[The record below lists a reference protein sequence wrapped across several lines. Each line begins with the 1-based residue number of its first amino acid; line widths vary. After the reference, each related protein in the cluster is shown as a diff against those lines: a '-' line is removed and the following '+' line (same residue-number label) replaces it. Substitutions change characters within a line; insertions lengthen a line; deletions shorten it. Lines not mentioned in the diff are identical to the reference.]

1 MRDVASQAG
10 VSLATVSHVLNK
22 TRYTAPHTVERVLNA
37 AKALNYY
44 KNVHARRLAM
54 GQSDLFGLMISEIA
68 NPYFSDI
75 ITGFQTAAWQ
85 HGFDVLLCNTEYD
98 PARIPTVI
106 QKLLESNVRGV
117 AVMTSSVDRSAT
129 SELTAAGIGLVFNNF
144 GPAQKLVS
152 NIRIDY
158 LKGISQAID
167 HIVELGHRKVAV
179 IAGPQS
185 NRTAIILRDA
195 LLSGLRARRLKPFP
209 VVETNFR
216 VDGGAS
222 AVREILAQPETPSVV
237 FCGNDLIAMGAMS
250 ALEEAGVEVPEDAS
264 VVGFD
269 NIFFASLARPPLT
282 TIHIPRTRL
291 GVLAFEGLNTMLNRK
306 LRRGAEYSVETTL
319 VKRRSTAAVPARRT
333 VIRAGRAGLNKAAR

>member
-1 MRDVASQAG
+1 MRDVASRAG

-22 TRYTAPHTVERVLNA
+22 TRYTAPDTVQRVLSA
-37 AKALNYY
+37 AKELNYY

-54 GQSDLFGLMISEIA
+54 GRSDLFGLLISEVA

-98 PARIPTVI
+98 PARTQTVI

-117 AVMTSSVDRSAT
+117 AVMTSSVDRAAT
-129 SELTAAGIGLVFNNF
+129 SELTAAGIGLVFNNSDTV
-144 GPAQKLVS
+144 QKLVS
-152 NIRIDY
+152 SIRIDY

-167 HIVELGHRKVAV
+167 YIVELGHRKVAI

-185 NRTAIILRDA
+185 NRTAVILRDA
-195 LLSGLRARRLKPFP
+195 LISGLRARRLKPFP
-209 VVETNFR
+209 VLETNFR

-222 AVREILAQPETPSVV
+222 AVREVLAQRETPSVV

-250 ALEEAGVEVPEDAS
+250 ALEEAGVEVPEDVS
-264 VVGFD
+264 VIGFD
-269 NIFFASLARPPLT
+269 DIFFASLARPPLT
-282 TIHIPRTRL
+282 TIHIPRTKL
-291 GVLAFEGLNTMLNRK
+291 GVVAFEALNKMLNRK
-306 LRRGAEYSVETTL
+306 LRRGEECSVETSL
-319 VKRRSTAAVPARRT
+319 VVRRSTAAASTRPAVVARR
-333 VIRAGRAGLNKAAR
+333 AQ